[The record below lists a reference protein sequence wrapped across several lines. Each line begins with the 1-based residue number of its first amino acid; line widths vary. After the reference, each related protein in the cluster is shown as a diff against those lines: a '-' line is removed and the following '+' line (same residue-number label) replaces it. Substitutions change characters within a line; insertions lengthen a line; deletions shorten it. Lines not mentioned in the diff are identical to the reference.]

1 MRAKLGTLVAI
12 VSCVVLLSA
21 CASKPKPPPEQA
33 KPAVELSVL
42 MDKAAAAEKDKN
54 FDVALR
60 QYDEAA
66 KLYPSSSQPWV
77 RIAQIRYEAGN
88 YGEAITAA
96 QQAVARDERNNV
108 AHSILAVSGLRVS
121 SIALDELRRHN
132 DLSGSVQKEAQELAR
147 VLRESLGEQVL
158 VPTNGTATAASPSAA
173 ASAPAVRRKPV
184 VVKPAAK
191 PADKPAA
198 ETKGGG
204 SPFGALQ

>member
-1 MRAKLGTLVAI
+1 MREKLSTWVTV

-21 CASKPKPPPEQA
+21 CANKPTSALDQT
-33 KPAVELSVL
+33 KPAIELSVL
-42 MDKAAAAEKDKN
+42 MDKAATAEKEKH

-60 QYDEAA
+60 QYEEAA
-66 KLYPSSSQPWV
+66 KLYPSSSLPWV

-88 YGEAITAA
+88 YGEAISAA
-96 QQAVARDERNNV
+96 QQAVAREERNNV

-158 VPTNGTATAASPSAA
+158 VPSGGTASPATAASAA
-173 ASAPAVRRKPV
+173 AVRRKPA

-191 PADKPAA
+191 PAA
-198 ETKGGG
+198 ETQGGSG